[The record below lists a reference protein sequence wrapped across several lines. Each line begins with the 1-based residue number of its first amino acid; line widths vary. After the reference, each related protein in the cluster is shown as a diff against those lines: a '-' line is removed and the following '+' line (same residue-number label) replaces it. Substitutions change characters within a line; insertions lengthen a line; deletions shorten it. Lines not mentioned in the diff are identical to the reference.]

1 MDKIRSYQDLEVWKR
16 GINIAVMVF
25 NLTKAYPKEERYG
38 MISQIRR
45 AANSVPANISEGWGR
60 NRSKEFIQFNRIAV
74 GSLHELE
81 THLLLSERC
90 ELAGIDQI
98 KPILEELNILSKQIR
113 ALQLSLSNSHDQN
126 H

>member
-1 MDKIRSYQDLEVWKR
+1 MDKIRSYQDHEVWKR
-16 GINIAVMVF
+16 GMNIAVMVF

-45 AANSVPANISEGWGR
+45 AANSIPANISEGWGR